1 WVCLTTCGVDVKA
14 AALKLMFLS
23 GEVSKREKFLWRY
36 LLDLD
41 TDFAA
46 GKIDFLKA
54 ICYNI
59 AVDNPCRKGKI
70 FCGLSVVWPKK
81 DG

>member
-1 WVCLTTCGVDVKA
+1 MDVKA

-41 TDFAA
+41 TDTV
-46 GKIDFLKA
+46 GV
-54 ICYNI
+54 
-59 AVDNPCRKGKI
+59 AVDNLLILQYNNHCKCDEGEERHGYPSPERRHRG
-70 FCGLSVVWPKK
+70 
-81 DG
+81 